1 MKILGLR
8 PIPVFALLCSLF
20 SLPAFAQTDTT
31 TFDVTIE
38 IESSCSI
45 DTPAATDV
53 DFSTVASTAT
63 DVTATGQ
70 LNVNCTPG
78 TSYTV
83 SLDEGS
89 NAGGGGIAARNMASG
104 VNLVA
109 YQLYSDAGLT
119 QVWGETIGTDT
130 VAGTGTGAVQA
141 LSVYGEV
148 PSANSPAGTYTDT
161 ITATITF

>member
-1 MKILGLR
+1 MFQSR
-8 PIPVFALLCSLF
+8 FCVPVLVLLSSLF
-20 SLPAFAQTDTT
+20 AVPAFAQTATT
-31 TFDVTIE
+31 TFDVTIT
-38 IESSCSI
+38 IQSSCSI

-78 TSYTV
+78 TAYTV
-83 SLDEGS
+83 ALNEGS
-89 NAGGGGIAARNMASG
+89 NAGAGGIAERNMANG
-104 VNLVA
+104 ANLVG
-109 YQLYSDAGLT
+109 YQLYSDASLS
-119 QVWGETIGTDT
+119 QVWGETTGTDT

-161 ITATITF
+161 VTATVTF

>member
-1 MKILGLR
+1 MSDCQGQHIMVFSDGEGAERGWCANSFGMRRNWPFVIVNGWACLAEGREDQSLTDDYHNTMVSPSVSYLRNNAMKILGLR

-70 LNVNCTPG
+70 LN
-78 TSYTV
+78 
-83 SLDEGS
+83 
-89 NAGGGGIAARNMASG
+89 
-104 VNLVA
+104 
-109 YQLYSDAGLT
+109 
-119 QVWGETIGTDT
+119 
-130 VAGTGTGAVQA
+130 
-141 LSVYGEV
+141 
-148 PSANSPAGTYTDT
+148 
-161 ITATITF
+161 